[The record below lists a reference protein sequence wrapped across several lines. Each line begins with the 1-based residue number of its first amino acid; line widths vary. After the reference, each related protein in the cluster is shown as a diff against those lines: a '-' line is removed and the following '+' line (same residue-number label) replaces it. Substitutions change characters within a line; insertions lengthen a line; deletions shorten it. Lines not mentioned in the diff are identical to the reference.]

1 MNGQED
7 ELSAICSD
15 ISSRQR
21 YRRGPKKMS
30 DVLSR
35 LMARRGYA
43 QAISAAGCAEA
54 WQQAVGGELAR
65 DSRAGNVRRGVL
77 QIVVRNSVIVQELS
91 FQKRQLIRKLA
102 DLVPDQKIRDLKIRV
117 GSVD

>member
-1 MNGQED
+1 MTGQED
-7 ELSAICSD
+7 ELQAICSE

-21 YRRGPKKMS
+21 YRPGPRKIS
-30 DVLSR
+30 DILSR

-43 QAISAAGCAEA
+43 QTMNAAGCAEA
-54 WQQAVGGELAR
+54 WQQAVGRELAQ

-77 QIVVRNSVIVQELS
+77 QVVARNSVIVQELS

-102 DLVPDQKIRDLKIRV
+102 KLVPDQKIRDLTIRV
-117 GSVD
+117 GNVD